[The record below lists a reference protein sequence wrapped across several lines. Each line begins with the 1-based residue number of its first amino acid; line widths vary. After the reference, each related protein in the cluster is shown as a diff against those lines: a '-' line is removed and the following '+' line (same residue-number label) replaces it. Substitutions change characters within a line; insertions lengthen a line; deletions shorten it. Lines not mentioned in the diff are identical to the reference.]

1 VNFQYLCFQ
10 NIKSFKIN
18 NMDNKIDK
26 FSIANSVTRV
36 SKIRGQGFT
45 LIELLIVIA
54 IIGIL
59 ASIVLVSLNSARNK
73 AREAAFKSSAS
84 STQPAAILCCDQ
96 TSGNIQS
103 STGGNLCSPQVGA
116 TWPNNTVL
124 ASITV
129 NNNCSGG
136 DFTYTVFPATGSAGA
151 CTSARCTSAQCLYY
165 GC

>member
-1 VNFQYLCFQ
+1 MA
-10 NIKSFKIN
+10 KK
-18 NMDNKIDK
+18 KTK
-26 FSIANSVTRV
+26 
-36 SKIRGQGFT
+36 KKKKKGFT

-73 AREAAFKSSAS
+73 AREASFKSSAS

-96 TSGNIQS
+96 TTGNIQT

-116 TWPNNTVL
+116 TWPNNSVL

-129 NNNCSGG
+129 NSNCSGG
-136 DFTYTVFPATGSAGA
+136 DFTYTITPATGSAGS
-151 CTSARCTSAQCLYY
+151 CTSATCTSAQCTYA